1 VTVPPQTDA
10 ELSARQLSDR
20 DRDPV
25 FRESMAGA
33 QVLAPSLL
41 D

>member
-1 VTVPPQTDA
+1 MIA
-10 ELSARQLSDR
+10 LRLSDR

-25 FRESMAGA
+25 FRESMVVA